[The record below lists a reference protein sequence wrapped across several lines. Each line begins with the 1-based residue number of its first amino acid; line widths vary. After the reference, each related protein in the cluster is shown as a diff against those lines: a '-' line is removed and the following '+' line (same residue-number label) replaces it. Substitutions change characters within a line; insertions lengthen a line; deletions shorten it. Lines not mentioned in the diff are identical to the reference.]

1 MNILPNDIVYVS
13 NKSSTAIVLCT
24 YALDIKSS
32 SSYNKHNKTQACLK
46 TPIDGKRYWNIND
59 LNKVV

>member
-32 SSYNKHNKTQACLK
+32 SPYNRYNKTQARLK

>member
-1 MNILPNDIVYVS
+1 MNIFPNDTVYVS
-13 NKSSTAIVLCT
+13 NKSSTAVVLCK
-24 YALDIKSS
+24 YGLDIKSS
-32 SSYNKHNKTQACLK
+32 SYNKDNKTQACLK

>member
-1 MNILPNDIVYVS
+1 MNILPDDIVYVS

-24 YALDIKSS
+24 FGA
-32 SSYNKHNKTQACLK
+32 YNKHNKTQACLK
-46 TPIDGKRYWNIND
+46 TPLEGKRYWNIND

>member
-13 NKSSTAIVLCT
+13 NKSSTAVVLCT
-24 YALDIKSS
+24 YGV
-32 SSYNKHNKTQACLK
+32 YNKHNKTQACLR